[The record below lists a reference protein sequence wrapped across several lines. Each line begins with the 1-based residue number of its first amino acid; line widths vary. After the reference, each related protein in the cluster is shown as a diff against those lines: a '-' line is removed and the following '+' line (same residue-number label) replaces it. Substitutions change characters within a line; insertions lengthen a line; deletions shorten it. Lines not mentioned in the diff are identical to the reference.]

1 MSTCKVTFL
10 DISLLLNSRLESI
23 AKPQTAELC
32 IVLFPLGMDSHCMIR
47 LSYKEARYEI

>member
-23 AKPQTAELC
+23 AKPQTLQSCASFC
-32 IVLFPLGMDSHCMIR
+32 SR
-47 LSYKEARYEI
+47 LAWTLTA